1 MDHDNDVLVT
11 DAQGAARG
19 KQPPPA
25 SGGHDYVL
33 VDGPAILESIDS
45 EVVAPSCDAVILV
58 VASGLT
64 PVRDVREAI
73 GRIRDTGVP
82 IAGAVLNRVDT
93 AYL

>member
-1 MDHDNDVLVT
+1 M
-11 DAQGAARG
+11 
-19 KQPPPA
+19 
-25 SGGHDYVL
+25 L

-58 VASGLT
+58 VASGIT

-73 GRIRDTGVP
+73 SRIRDTGVP
-82 IAGAVLNRVDT
+82 IAGAVLNRVGT